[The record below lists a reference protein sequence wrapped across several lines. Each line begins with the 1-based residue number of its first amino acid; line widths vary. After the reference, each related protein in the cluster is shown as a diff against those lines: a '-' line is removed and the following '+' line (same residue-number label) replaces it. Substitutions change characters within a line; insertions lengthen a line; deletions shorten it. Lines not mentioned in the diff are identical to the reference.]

1 MGESSFTSA
10 TEKVLK
16 TRKMSFNSDH
26 ETLVDPELLGY
37 PRLSNASNIS
47 TTSNGSR
54 PTPRLATRPGSRPEP
69 LNYVV
74 PREEPIVQS
83 AVSPDNNNSCGCGRG
98 KCSSVLKCLAIF
110 PILAIIFGIT
120 LVPCYILAKEVIIQ
134 DKATFDEIVQKY
146 KFEVFVTWFSM
157 TLLLITIMWSIYTL
171 TLTFF
176 EYQEVVQKMKENQ
189 KRRKAALA
197 N

>member
-1 MGESSFTSA
+1 MWFC
-10 TEKVLK
+10 
-16 TRKMSFNSDH
+16 
-26 ETLVDPELLGY
+26 
-37 PRLSNASNIS
+37 
-47 TTSNGSR
+47 R
-54 PTPRLATRPGSRPEP
+54 PTPRLATRPESRPEP

-83 AVSPDNNNSCGCGRG
+83 AVSPDNNNSCGCDRG

-146 KFEVFVTWFSM
+146 KFEVFVVSFCFFRVEQNKLRMSSEASHIFFFF
-157 TLLLITIMWSIYTL
+157 LLFRLG
-171 TLTFF
+171 F
-176 EYQEVVQKMKENQ
+176 
-189 KRRKAALA
+189 R
-197 N
+197 

>member
-1 MGESSFTSA
+1 MWFC
-10 TEKVLK
+10 
-16 TRKMSFNSDH
+16 
-26 ETLVDPELLGY
+26 
-37 PRLSNASNIS
+37 
-47 TTSNGSR
+47 R
-54 PTPRLATRPGSRPEP
+54 PTPRLATRPESRPEP

-83 AVSPDNNNSCGCGRG
+83 AVSPDNNNSCGCDRG

-146 KFEVFVTWFSM
+146 KFEVFVVSFWVFFEWSKISSESFKNFTFQTWFSI

>member
-1 MGESSFTSA
+1 
-10 TEKVLK
+10 
-16 TRKMSFNSDH
+16 MSFNSDH

-54 PTPRLATRPGSRPEP
+54 PTPRLATGPGSRPEP

-83 AVSPDNNNSCGCGRG
+83 AVSPDNNNSCGCDRG

>member
-1 MGESSFTSA
+1 
-10 TEKVLK
+10 
-16 TRKMSFNSDH
+16 MSFNSDH
-26 ETLVDPELLGY
+26 ETLVDPDLLGY

-54 PTPRLATRPGSRPEP
+54 RATPRLASRPGSRPEP

-74 PREEPIVQS
+74 PTEEPAVQS
-83 AVSPDNNNSCGCGRG
+83 AISPDNTVCGCGRG
-98 KCSSVLKCLAIF
+98 KCSSVLRCLAIF

-120 LVPCYILAKEVIIQ
+120 LVPCYMLAKEVIIEDQ
-134 DKATFDEIVQKY
+134 ATFDEIIQNY

-176 EYQEVVQKMKENQ
+176 EYQEIRQKMIENQ
-189 KRRKAALA
+189 KQRKAALA